1 MRGLPFIHSNALQYF
16 TRCHASLGDYRQA
29 SFHCEKSTESVRRRF
44 GPESVEYAH
53 ELHKLAQLL
62 FNGRQTNKALT
73 VIDNGIRLLTVHY
86 GSQYTDVEELQN
98 MKRTLRNF
106 TKGKT

>member
-1 MRGLPFIHSNALQYF
+1 
-16 TRCHASLGDYRQA
+16 CHASLGDFRQA
-29 SFHCEKSTESVRRRF
+29 AFHCEQSTESVRRRF
-44 GPESVEYAH
+44 GSESIEYAH

-73 VIDNGIRLLTVHY
+73 VIESGIRLLTIHY
-86 GSQYTDVEELQN
+86 GPQYTDVEELQN
-98 MKRTLRNF
+98 MKRTLKNF